1 MKLSKETLAVLKN
14 YSTIN
19 SNILLKEG
27 KELTTISPEK
37 SIVSRVSITEEIPQ
51 DFGIYDL
58 GEFLGLLSLFED
70 PEIKFSEKSI
80 SISQD
85 KNSIKYYAAEESVLT
100 YVKKFPKLDKPE
112 IEFSIAAS
120 NLATISKT
128 AAVLKTSDIAF
139 IGDGS
144 SLKVV
149 VGDKKN
155 PTANN
160 YELEIGETDKTFK
173 VYLNTDNL
181 KLIPN
186 DFKVGIVNRRLAEFT
201 TEASDLTYY
210 VAIENDSVFTD

>member
-1 MKLSKETLAVLKN
+1 MKFSKETLAVLKN
-14 YSTIN
+14 YSSIN

-27 KELTTISPEK
+27 KELSTISPEK
-37 SIVSRVSITEEIPQ
+37 STVSRVSISEEFPQ
-51 DFGIYDL
+51 EFGIYDL

-70 PEIKFSEKSI
+70 PEITFNGKYVT
-80 SISQD
+80 ISQG
-85 KNSIKYYAAEESVLT
+85 KNSIKYYAADESVLV
-100 YVKKFPKLDKPE
+100 YVKKFPKLEAPE
-112 IEFSIAAS
+112 IEFKIEAA
-120 NLATISKT
+120 NLASISKT
-128 AAVLKTSDIAF
+128 ASVLKTNDVAF

-144 SLKVV
+144 TIKVV

-210 VAIENDSVFTD
+210 IAIEAESTFE